1 MAEVTIVIPNY
12 NGSAYIEKC
21 LDTLK
26 IQTFSDFEVLVV
38 DNGSEDESLTILR
51 DKFPEVKVI
60 CLDRNYGFSRAANE
74 GITASKSPY
83 VLLLNNDTEAES
95 CFVEELYRVIV
106 KDEQIFSVAA
116 KMLQLKHPDLIDGAG
131 DLYSAFGWGF
141 ARGKGKSRDKYNK
154 EAEVFSACAGAAIY
168 RKKILDEIGYFD
180 EFHFAYL
187 EDLDIGYRAKIMG
200 YRNMYAPAAVVYHVG
215 SGFSGSRYNEFK
227 IRLSSRNNLY
237 VIYKNMPVLQIVLN
251 FPLIATGFFIK
262 TLFFAA
268 KGYGRAYLSG
278 IKRGYLLCNEGRKLE
293 YSGRNFKNYVRIQL
307 ELWVNTVRRIVG

>member
-1 MAEVTIVIPNY
+1 MAEVTIVVPNY
-12 NGSAYIEKC
+12 NGSTYIERC
-21 LDTLK
+21 LDALRG
-26 IQTFSDFEVLVV
+26 QTFSDFEVIVV
-38 DNGSEDESLTILR
+38 DNGSEDESIPLIR
-51 DKFPEVKVI
+51 EKFPEVRVI
-60 CLDRNYGFSRAANE
+60 CLEQNYGFSRAANE
-74 GITASKSPY
+74 GITASRSPY

-95 CFVEELYRVIV
+95 GFVEALYQAIR
-106 KDEQIFSVAA
+106 KDEKIFSVAA

-131 DLYSAFGWGF
+131 DLYSALGWGF
-141 ARGKGKSRDKYNK
+141 ARGKGKSRDRYNK
-154 EAEVFSACAGAAIY
+154 ETEVFSACAGAAIY

-237 VIYKNMPVLQIVLN
+237 VIYKNMPLLQIILN
-251 FPLIATGFFIK
+251 FPLIAIGFLVK
-262 TLFFAA
+262 TLFFMV

-278 IKRGYLLCNEGRKLE
+278 IKRGYLLCNEGRRLE

-307 ELWVNTVRRIVG
+307 ELWINTVRRITG